1 MPQSEAETG
10 EATHTHLCT
19 YINVCTHLYCMYYL
33 AEAGER
39 VYIGLATSCL
49 MSNWGEGEVPKE
61 GWMMLLSTSGEKKRF
76 EVAPNGLR
84 FIYFFFSGIGL

>member
-39 VYIGLATSCL
+39 VYIGLGASCL
-49 MSNWGEGEVPKE
+49 MSNWREGEVPKE
-61 GWMMLLSTSGEKKRF
+61 GWMMLLSTSGEKAIRGRA
-76 EVAPNGLR
+76 EWAS
-84 FIYFFFSGIGL
+84 IYLFFFSGIGL